1 MRGMLLIIRRELAAY
16 VNSFW
21 GYSVI
26 AAILVIDGLLF
37 NAFALGDKPRFST
50 EVLEQFFF
58 FSFGTTTVAAVL
70 LTMRLVAEERQTGT
84 IVLVDSSPL
93 SNWQIVAGK
102 YVSAMVVLGTL
113 VLVTLYMPALI
124 FVNGKVS
131 VGHVV
136 SGYFGLLLVGSAAV
150 AIGTFGSAVSRS
162 QLVAA
167 VISSVLVVFVLLAW
181 MLAKVTDPPF
191 ADLFAYVALYDRHFQ
206 PFKEGRVSTESIV
219 YLTSLTFLF
228 LMLSTRWL
236 AARRWR

>member
-21 GYSVI
+21 GYIVI

-37 NAFALGDKPRFST
+37 NAFALGDKPRFSA

-58 FSFGTTTVAAVL
+58 FSFGTTAIAAVL

-84 IVLVDSSPL
+84 IVLIDSSPL
-93 SNWQIVAGK
+93 SDWQIVVGK
-102 YVSAMVVLGTL
+102 YVSAMAVLGVL
-113 VLVTLYMPALI
+113 VLITLYMPALI

-131 VGHVV
+131 VGHIV
-136 SGYFGLLLVGSAAV
+136 SGYVGLLLVGSAAV
-150 AIGTFGSAVSRS
+150 AIGTFGSVVSRS

-167 VISSVLVVFVLLAW
+167 VISGVLVVFVLLAW
-181 MLAKVTDPPF
+181 MLARVTEPPF
-191 ADLFAYVALYDRHFQ
+191 SGLFSYMALYDHHFQ
-206 PFKEGRVSTESIV
+206 PFMKGRVNTESIV
-219 YLTSLTFLF
+219 YLLSLTFVF